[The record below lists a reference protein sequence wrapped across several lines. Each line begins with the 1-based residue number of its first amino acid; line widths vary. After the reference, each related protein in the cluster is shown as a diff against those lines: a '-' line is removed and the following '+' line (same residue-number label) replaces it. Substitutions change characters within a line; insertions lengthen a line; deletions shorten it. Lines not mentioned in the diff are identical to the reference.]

1 MAEPLGQYFSH
12 ARQQKGWTLDQ
23 AAAKTRIQLQYLKAV
38 EEDNYALLPEEVFA
52 KGFVRSYARMLGLDE
67 TEVMHRFNESGG
79 QYYAKRAEREQLK
92 QQLEE
97 EKRRKK
103 ANQLMV
109 AGVVGVAL
117 VVLLLVIGQD
127 RDPIKPTA
135 ETSAPSLEN
144 SAPARPPVMVEPG
157 TSPGSVLP
165 VPSEPLAGIGA
176 PMIDPAPP
184 TPVGVEPAFS
194 DDLPLD
200 GIAPDGKKIVL
211 DVEAL
216 ERAWVL
222 VKADHGAV
230 QDVMLLPGEHVRWS
244 AENKLTL
251 TLGNAGGVRISLN
264 GKRQGPYGASG
275 QVVKD
280 LIFSR

>member
-1 MAEPLGQYFSH
+1 MAESLGQHFSH
-12 ARQQKGWTLDQ
+12 ARQEKGWTLDQ

-38 EEDNYALLPEEVFA
+38 EEDNYAQLPEEVFA

-67 TEVMHRFNESGG
+67 MEVMRRFNESGG
-79 QYYAKRAEREQLK
+79 QFYAKRAEREQLK
-92 QQLEE
+92 QQLQEE
-97 EKRRKK
+97 ERRKK

-109 AGVVGVAL
+109 AGVVGVVF
-117 VVLLLVIGQD
+117 VVLLLVIGQGHD
-127 RDPIKPTA
+127 RIKPMV
-135 ETSAPSLEN
+135 ETPEPSPEN
-144 SAPARPPVMVEPG
+144 SVPASPPAAVEPRP
-157 TSPGSVLP
+157 SPRAVLP
-165 VPSEPLAGIGA
+165 VPPEPLAGIEA
-176 PMIDPAPP
+176 PMSEPAPP

-194 DDLPLD
+194 ADLPLD
-200 GIAPDGKKIVL
+200 GIAPDGEKLVL

-216 ERAWVL
+216 ERAWLL

-244 AENKLTL
+244 AKKKLMV

-280 LIFSR
+280 LVFTR

>member
-12 ARQQKGWTLDQ
+12 ARQEKGWTLDQ

-38 EEDNYALLPEEVFA
+38 EEDNYTLLPEEVFA

-67 TEVMHRFNESGG
+67 MEVMHRFNESGG
-79 QYYAKRAEREQLK
+79 QFYAKRAEREQLK
-92 QQLEE
+92 RQLQEE
-97 EKRRKK
+97 ERRKK
-103 ANQLMV
+103 ANQVMV

-127 RDPIKPTA
+127 RNRIKPAA
-135 ETSAPSLEN
+135 EAPPPSPEN
-144 SAPARPPVMVEPG
+144 SAPARPLVTIEPG
-157 TSPGSVLP
+157 PSPRSVLP
-165 VPSEPLAGIGA
+165 VPPEPLAGIGA
-176 PMIDPAPP
+176 PMSEPAPP
-184 TPVGVEPAFS
+184 TPVEVEPAFPA
-194 DDLPLD
+194 DLPLD
-200 GIAPDGKKIVL
+200 GIASDGEKLVL

-216 ERAWVL
+216 ERAWLL

-244 AENKLTL
+244 AEKKLIL

-280 LIFSR
+280 LVFTR